1 MRVRA
6 RSGNSSSATSFGIGG
21 GVSAAAEDGRPVAYS
36 GNSAI
41 GRPTARLRRGV
52 VLSERGRVP
61 LPALRGALLLL
72 NKRKGGVNATPP
84 LTRSPQLGLRL
95 EHH

>member
-6 RSGNSSSATSFGIGG
+6 RGGNSSSATSFGISG
-21 GVSAAAEDGRPVAYS
+21 GVSTAAEDGRPVAYS

-41 GRPTARLRRGV
+41 RSPTARLRRGV
-52 VLSERGRVP
+52 VLSERVRVP

-72 NKRKGGVNATPP
+72 NKRKGGVNAIPP
-84 LTRSPQLGLRL
+84 LTRSPQLRLRL